1 MSQRKSSLED
11 DVAAAFE
18 RACREQDFMVAEYLL
33 QALEAIARRDGNDIP
48 VQRAYRELIRALPHK
63 H

>member
-1 MSQRKSSLED
+1 MSQKKSSLED
-11 DVAAAFE
+11 DIAAAFE

-33 QALEAIARRDGNDIP
+33 HALEAIARRNGDDIA
-48 VQRAYRELIRALPHK
+48 VHRAYRELIRTLPHK